1 MAANSAST
9 GVNVNELID
18 LAGVRD
24 CLQFFTREK
33 HWINETHLEFCR
45 VPAPTFLEAERAA
58 WFQEKFR
65 SLGWDSTID
74 RAGNVTASLGPGPYI
89 AVTAHLDTVLA
100 PRSKED
106 IALDGE
112 GRFRGPG
119 VSDNGAGLA
128 ALLALAR
135 AWK

>member
-18 LAGVRD
+18 LAGVRE

-74 RAGNVTASLGPGPYI
+74 RAGNVWLI
-89 AVTAHLDTVLA
+89 AAQLLSFLIYLFYVTRFYNRLA
-100 PRSKED
+100 PLILHSHE
-106 IALDGE
+106 
-112 GRFRGPG
+112 
-119 VSDNGAGLA
+119 A
-128 ALLALAR
+128 ASQS
-135 AWK
+135 